1 MFRPRRL
8 MLAPWLCAMAVAL
21 VGCGG
26 REQPGTPQDGGT
38 ATGSAS
44 TSQQQAAVDQ
54 PAAGQPAT
62 ESSPA
67 TTPKEMPEEPGSEP
81 ATPPASP
88 LMSPM
93 PPASDNG
100 TPAKPDKTEPPAQ
113 SQQPAAST
121 ASADAA
127 SDGKKKPIDPVEAN
141 GPIFEGW
148 PKPRLALV
156 ITGEQNGYMEPCGC
170 AGLENMKGGLKR
182 RGTLLASLRE
192 QGWPVVAVDLG
203 GMVRRFGKQA
213 EIKFTSTIDALRTM
227 QYDAIGLGPHDLQ
240 LPVDVLL
247 SNTGNPENT
256 LTAANVGLLGFDTG
270 LPSRYRVVKA
280 GGVQVGIIAVLG
292 EKFRQG
298 VNNAEIVFK
307 PAAEAIAEVLPEV
320 REQAQLLILL
330 SHGTVEESTALA
342 KQFPQ
347 FDVVATAG
355 GASLPPAEP
364 GKIEGSSTWLIEVGQ
379 KGMYA
384 GVVGYYGDDLKTRRF
399 QRVPIDA
406 RFKDA
411 PNIYQQQLAYQDQLK
426 QLGLTG
432 LGLNAV
438 PHPSG
443 RQFVGSE
450 KCGECHTK
458 AFDVWK
464 NTSHAHAMETLAKL
478 DPPRQFDPECISCHA
493 TGWEPQRYFPFE
505 SGFIDLKSTPHL
517 AGNGCENCHGPGSQ
531 HVAAEE
537 GTLEVT
543 EDQRLKLRELMRLSL
558 EKADDNCRQCHDLD
572 NSPDYVKHGFEAY
585 WPLVEHKGKD

>member
-1 MFRPRRL
+1 M
-8 MLAPWLCAMAVAL
+8 
-21 VGCGG
+21 
-26 REQPGTPQDGGT
+26 
-38 ATGSAS
+38 S
-44 TSQQQAAVDQ
+44 
-54 PAAGQPAT
+54 
-62 ESSPA
+62 
-67 TTPKEMPEEPGSEP
+67 
-81 ATPPASP
+81 ATPPA
-88 LMSPM
+88 
-93 PPASDNG
+93 PASG
-100 TPAKPDKTEPPAQ
+100 SPPQEPAQTEPPAQ
-113 SQQPAAST
+113 PQPPAVTTASNAAASP
-121 ASADAA
+121 
-127 SDGKKKPIDPVEAN
+127 DGKKKPIDPVEAN
-141 GPIFEGW
+141 GPIFQGW

-182 RGTLLASLRE
+182 RGTFLDSLRN
-192 QGWPVVAVDLG
+192 QGWPVVAIDLG

-227 QYDAIGLGPHDLQ
+227 QYAAIGLGPYDLQ

-247 SNTGNPENT
+247 SNAGNPENT

-280 GGVQVGIIAVLG
+280 GGIQVGIIAVLG
-292 EKFRQG
+292 EKFRQS

-307 PAAEAIAEVLPEV
+307 PAAEAIAEILPEV

-330 SHGTVEESTALA
+330 SHGTVDESTALA
-342 KQFPQ
+342 RQFPQ

-406 RFKDA
+406 RFEDSQT
-411 PNIYQQQLAYQDQLK
+411 IYQQQLAYQDQLK

-443 RQFVGSE
+443 RQFVGSA

-464 NTSHAHAMETLAKL
+464 DTPHAHAMETLAKL

-537 GTLEVT
+537 GTLDVT
-543 EDQRLKLRELMRLSL
+543 EEQLLRLRDQMRLPL
-558 EKADDNCRQCHDLD
+558 AKADDSCRQCHDLD
-572 NSPDYVKHGFEAY
+572 NSPDYVKNGFEAY

>member
-1 MFRPRRL
+1 
-8 MLAPWLCAMAVAL
+8 MLLALWLCALAIGL
-21 VGCGG
+21 VGCGNQD
-26 REQPGTPQDGGT
+26 QPGAPPAGNETTGPAPTADDQTAAVSETPSSEHTPQET
-38 ATGSAS
+38 PREPQVT
-44 TSQQQAAVDQ
+44 
-54 PAAGQPAT
+54 
-62 ESSPA
+62 SPA
-67 TTPKEMPEEPGSEP
+67 TPAVMPAVPSGE
-81 ATPPASP
+81 
-88 LMSPM
+88 
-93 PPASDNG
+93 
-100 TPAKPDKTEPPAQ
+100 
-113 SQQPAAST
+113 PAASAPAAPMGAAQVTPPSTRPAEPAQQPSTEPAAT
-121 ASADAA
+121 ASKEPSYGKDAPR
-127 SDGKKKPIDPVEAN
+127 DPIEAN

-148 PKPRLALV
+148 PKPQLALV
-156 ITGEQNGYMEPCGC
+156 ITGEQHGYMEPCGC

-182 RGTLLASLRE
+182 RGTFLEGLRE

-203 GMVRRFGKQA
+203 DMIRRFGKQA
-213 EIKFTSTIDALRTM
+213 EIKFASSIDALRTM

-240 LPVDVLL
+240 MPVDVLL
-247 SNTGNPENT
+247 SNAGNPENP

-270 LPSRYRVVKA
+270 LPSRYRVVEA
-280 GGVQVGIIAVLG
+280 GGIKIGIVAVLG
-292 EKFRQG
+292 DKFRQG

-307 PAAEAIAEVLPEV
+307 PAAEALAEVLPELK
-320 REQAQLLILL
+320 EQAQLLVLL
-330 SHGTVEESTALA
+330 SHGTVEESAALA

-364 GKIEGSSTWLIEVGQ
+364 GKVEGSSSWLVEVGQ

-406 RFKDA
+406 RFKDSQ
-411 PNIYQQQLAYQDQLK
+411 PIYQQQLAYQDQLK
-426 QLGLTG
+426 QLGFSG

-443 RQFVGSE
+443 RSFVGSQ

-464 NTSHAHAMETLAKL
+464 DTPHAHAMETLVKL

-493 TGWEPQRYFPFE
+493 TGWEPQRYFPFA
-505 SGFIDLKSTPHL
+505 SGYIDLKTTAHL

-537 GTLEVT
+537 GSLEVT
-543 EDQRLKLRELMRLSL
+543 EEQLLQLRDQMRLPL
-558 EKADDNCRQCHDLD
+558 AKADENCRQCHDLD
-572 NSPDYVKHGFEAY
+572 NSPDYVQNGFEAY
-585 WPLVEHKGKD
+585 WPLVEHTGKD